1 MEPIVTFTFI
11 SSSQLLEQTLAE
23 WQMEPDK
30 DGYRG
35 YGSGM
40 NNTYMKRKINVRKRM
55 DKLNNYCIEM
65 RVIARDFIWHER
77 CNIMI

>member
-1 MEPIVTFTFI
+1 MEPIMTFTFI

-35 YGSGM
+35 YRLGM
-40 NNTYMKRKINVRKRM
+40 NNTYMKRKTNVRKGK
-55 DKLNNYCIEM
+55 DNLNNKC
-65 RVIARDFIWHER
+65 VDLHKVSHDFIWH
-77 CNIMI
+77 M